1 MKILCLTV
9 EFPPRVGGIA
19 THADE
24 LTRHLSL
31 LGNAVTVF
39 TPATGGTSRTT
50 PSPNLT
56 VYRQRFPFSG
66 WPLFDFHLA
75 RWLRRRIAE
84 SRPDVIHVH
93 GMKPLPATGSFPE
106 IPTVFTNH
114 TSGFLKR
121 LLGSPGRKAR
131 TLRRLEH
138 ISALIAPSLELLEAS
153 REIGYSGPG
162 HYIPNGV
169 DTEKFRFDAGARARH
184 RKSWAPG
191 GETVLLLA
199 RRLAPKNGVK
209 DFAEACGYLMD
220 SPCRIVIAGEGPERA
235 DMEQIFGLSGLQ
247 DRVLFL
253 GSVPNAQMPGIY
265 SAADIAVLPSHME
278 ATSISGL
285 EAMACGLSLVGTSVG
300 GIPDLISGG
309 ATGSLVPAR
318 DPQALA
324 AEMRRLIEDPARR
337 KAFGAAARDKAV
349 SRFAWPAIARRTL
362 EVLAEAAEG

>member
-19 THADE
+19 THVAE

-31 LGNAVTVF
+31 IDNAVTVF
-39 TPATGGTSRTT
+39 TPETGGNSRTT
-50 PSPNLT
+50 LSPNLT
-56 VYRQRFPFSG
+56 VYRQRFHFSG

-75 RWLRRRIAE
+75 LWLRRHIAE
-84 SRPDVIHVH
+84 SRPDIIHVH
-93 GMKPLPATGSFPE
+93 GMKPLPATRNFTD

-121 LLGSPGRKAR
+121 LHSSRYRKAR
-131 TLRRLEH
+131 THRRLDH
-138 ISALIAPSLELLEAS
+138 ISALIAPSRELLEAS

-169 DTEKFRFDAGARARH
+169 DTGKFRFDADARAQL
-184 RKSWAPG
+184 RKSWTSSD
-191 GETVLLLA
+191 ETVLLLA
-199 RRLAPKNGVK
+199 RRLAPKNGVR
-209 DFAEACGYLMD
+209 DFAEACVYLAD
-220 SPCRIVIAGEGPERA
+220 CPCRIVIAGEGPERA
-235 DMEQIFGLSGLQ
+235 EMEATFALSGLR

-253 GSVPNAQMPGIY
+253 GSVPNAEMPGIY

-300 GIPDLISGG
+300 GIPDLISDGV
-309 ATGSLVPAR
+309 TGSLVPAH
-318 DPQALA
+318 DPRGLA
-324 AEMRRLIEDPARR
+324 AGIRHLLEDPSRR
-337 KAFGAAARDKAV
+337 KAFGAAAREKAV
-349 SRFAWPAIARRTL
+349 CRFAWPEIARRTL
-362 EVLAEAAEG
+362 EVLAEAAER